1 MFPWQTVWSPH
12 LNFPWSGS
20 VAQKIEPSTNWFFD
34 SISANAGDSQIEKM
48 AFEKAS
54 YGRQIGLITE
64 VLLELASRS
73 HEFESDPSESL
84 TRLKKIKEDINE
96 IKIQEA
102 SATAQEIEDRLKW
115 LKRNSTAEYDL
126 LCVRLRSILNESG
139 A

>member
-20 VAQKIEPSTNWFFD
+20 VAQKIEPTTNWFFD
-34 SISANAGDSQIEKM
+34 SISANAGDSRIEKL

-73 HEFESDPSESL
+73 PEFESNPSESL
-84 TRLKKIKEDINE
+84 TRLKKIKEDIHE
-96 IKIQEA
+96 LKIQEA
-102 SATAQEIEDRLKW
+102 SATAQDIEDRLKW
-115 LKRNSTAEYDL
+115 LKRNNTTEYDSL
-126 LCVRLRSILNESG
+126 RNRLRSLLDERD

>member
-1 MFPWQTVWSPH
+1 MFPWQTIWSPH

-20 VAQKIEPSTNWFFD
+20 VAQKIEPTTNWFFD
-34 SISANAGDSQIEKM
+34 SISANAGDSRIEKL

-73 HEFESDPSESL
+73 PEFESNPSESL
-84 TRLKKIKEDINE
+84 TRLKKIKEDIHE
-96 IKIQEA
+96 LKIQEA
-102 SATAQEIEDRLKW
+102 SATAQDIEDRLKW
-115 LKRNSTAEYDL
+115 LKRNNTTEYDSL
-126 LCVRLRSILNESG
+126 RNRLRSLLDERD